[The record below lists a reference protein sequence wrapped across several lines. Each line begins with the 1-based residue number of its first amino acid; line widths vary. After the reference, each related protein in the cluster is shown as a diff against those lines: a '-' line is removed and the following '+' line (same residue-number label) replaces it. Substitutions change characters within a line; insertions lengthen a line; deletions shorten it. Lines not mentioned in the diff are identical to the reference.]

1 MTQTITLVAPDI
13 SCGHCE
19 ATVQKVAGEQAGVV
33 SVKADSNTKL
43 IAIEL
48 DPATAALPAIES
60 ALAEAGYPA
69 SK

>member
-13 SCGHCE
+13 SCGHWE
-19 ATVQKVAGEQAGVV
+19 ATVQQVAGAQAGVI

-43 IAIEL
+43 ITIEL
-48 DPATAALPAIES
+48 DPATASLPAIES